1 MPIFNYVREHRR
13 FIRYASDHKLTSGE
27 RLLWYALV
35 EIMNEQADGNAW
47 TDDYIPISNNR
58 LLTLCDPMGTDTLM
72 RARSRLKQRGLIDFR
87 PGSRNRENPAYR
99 INLFYPV
106 GCPVSTE
113 KKEGYTQNAYNPGD
127 NIQDNQQ
134 DNLEDNTE
142 DNLQDNLRGRMQGNP
157 GDIYINLN
165 KDYTQ
170 TKGYISDDDDED
182 DDDSIARACARGE
195 GESEDPVTDR
205 AEREKAVRTGFLR
218 AFGRIPYP
226 AETGRLVVSGWRM
239 GFSAEMVNKALETAA
254 GRGANKPVDYTLAIL
269 EEWRQEE
276 VMQPHQADEYRAAHD
291 IETGK
296 TLLPVLGD
304 PEEFRKARQEAKQ
317 RRIRENSEAGIGCR
331 IF

>member
-1 MPIFNYVREHRR
+1 MPIFNYVREYRR
-13 FIRYASDHKLTSGE
+13 FIQYASDHKLTSGE

-35 EIMNEQADGNAW
+35 EIMNEQADGNVW
-47 TDDYIPISNNR
+47 TDDYTPISNNR

-87 PGSRNRENPAYR
+87 PGNRNRVNPAYR
-99 INLFYPV
+99 INLFYPE
-106 GCPVSTE
+106 GHPLPDE

-127 NIQDNQQ
+127 NIQDNLQ
-134 DNLEDNTE
+134 DNLQDNPE
-142 DNLQDNLRGRMQGNP
+142 DNLQDNLRGRMRGNT

-170 TKGYISDDDDED
+170 TGKFMDDDDD
-182 DDDSIARACARGE
+182 DDGDSIARACARGE
-195 GESEDPVTDR
+195 DESEDPVTDR

-218 AFGRIPYP
+218 TFGRIPYP

-239 GFSAEMVNKALETAA
+239 GFSAEMVNKALEIAA
-254 GRGANKPVDYTLAIL
+254 GCGANKPVDYTLAIL
-269 EEWRQEE
+269 EEWRQAE
-276 VMQPHQADEYRAAHD
+276 VMQPHQADAYRAAYD

-296 TLLPVLGD
+296 TRLPVLGN